1 MTSRD
6 RHATTDVPHAAE
18 TAELPTDDASADAT
32 AGSGDVSPARRL
44 LRHPISI
51 GFLVVVGAAALWWMG
66 YIAGETLYL
75 ATDGDGVS
83 IAMMAGIV
91 ILVPVLLIG
100 GGVWLDRRRRNRSD
114 DTRGQR

>member
-1 MTSRD
+1 MPAHD
-6 RHATTDVPHAAE
+6 PHATTDVPHSDE
-18 TAELPTDDASADAT
+18 TADLPTDDASADPT
-32 AGSGDVSPARRL
+32 AGSGDASPARRR
-44 LRHPISI
+44 LRHPLSI

-83 IAMMAGIV
+83 IAMIAGIV
-91 ILVPVLLIG
+91 IVVPVLLIG
-100 GGVWLDRRRRNRSD
+100 GGVWLDRWRRNRSD